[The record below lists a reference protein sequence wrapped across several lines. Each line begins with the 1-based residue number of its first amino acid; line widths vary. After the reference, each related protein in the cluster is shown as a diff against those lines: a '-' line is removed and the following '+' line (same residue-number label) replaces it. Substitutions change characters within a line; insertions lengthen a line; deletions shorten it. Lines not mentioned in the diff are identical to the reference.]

1 MTEHTKS
8 FLPIVWSYVKQYN
21 LTEDL
26 FVKKKLKEGLKDT
39 LKKMTDQKVAMVSE
53 AVMIACNKINV
64 DPFELLWT
72 DRNVLGKDENGK
84 SLLLWE
90 HSTPLAEYFESLV
103 NFKNEREF
111 YEIVENYSGVCWLMR
126 YEDNLLN
133 KSKFRSSRP
142 GGWKKAYE
150 SCNINVIV
158 RNF

>member
-53 AVMIACNKINV
+53 AVMIACNKISV

-72 DRNVLGKDENGK
+72 DRNVLGKDENGSHIWGK
-84 SLLLWE
+84 TKITYINNPKKVTQKIMSLC
-90 HSTPLAEYFESLV
+90 LAD
-103 NFKNEREF
+103 R
-111 YEIVENYSGVCWLMR
+111 
-126 YEDNLLN
+126 
-133 KSKFRSSRP
+133 
-142 GGWKKAYE
+142 
-150 SCNINVIV
+150 
-158 RNF
+158 